1 MTSRVLLVLSALLV
15 FAAPAVA
22 QTGSVT
28 DETDAVVPGATV
40 QLTGPSVEK
49 VQFTNTAG
57 EFRFQN
63 VPPGTYQLSVTLSG
77 FTDVTLDQVVV
88 ADEEV
93 SVSPIQLTIAGI
105 GETVVV
111 SASRAES
118 VGAAPPPPLTR
129 SRAAYFTSPMTSA
142 ASGHRSVGHSCLSGL
157 SLTSCQLPV
166 LLRTHLTWTDLNR
179 YHVGQS
185 ARA

>member
-28 DETDAVVPGATV
+28 GVVTDETDAVVPGATV
-40 QLTGPSVEK
+40 QLTGPSVEE
-49 VQFTNTAG
+49 VQFTDAAG

-118 VGAAPPPPLTR
+118 ALIDAPAT
-129 SRAAYFTSPMTSA
+129 MTVLSGETIEASA
-142 ASGHRSVGHSCLSGL
+142 A
-157 SLTSCQLPV
+157 
-166 LLRTHLTWTDLNR
+166 RTTATCFGPCR
-179 YHVGQS
+179 V
-185 ARA
+185 